1 MTTAEKILTSLNEQL
16 KRAVEEEM
24 QAKDAFDAADKA
36 WEAALERKVACKP
49 DEYDELNRV
58 AAFLEGTT
66 IARQQWYE
74 YRQGARHALEHA
86 VEIAKRLEDVA
97 KRLED
102 ADFLSEAMA

>member
-86 VEIAKRLEDVA
+86 VESAQVEIEIAKRAQDI
-97 KRLED
+97 
-102 ADFLSEAMA
+102 DFLAEATA